1 MVTALSSSPNCGH
14 GIAGLSLCIAPSCVA
29 WRAKTAGFQGAQC
42 RHVFFWERG
51 AFHWDTHPAM
61 IANARY
67 CGWAAFSKSGARVST
82 EAAHQARATLG
93 RSTGPELTLGKSPLL
108 FCERVNLSLKSK
120 DQKVKPRPL
129 CTRSP
134 WFQDG
139 DLRWNRSQSSGCVEL
154 WTIKLLWAP
163 HEISSR

>member
-1 MVTALSSSPNCGH
+1 MVTALQAFHCVLRHHALH
-14 GIAGLSLCIAPSCVA
+14 GAPKLQAFRAPSAATFSCEN
-29 WRAKTAGFQGAQC
+29 AGHSIGTPTLRWLRTHAIAVERRFRKAEHESQPK
-42 RHVFFWERG
+42 RHTRPV
-51 AFHWDTHPAM
+51 
-61 IANARY
+61 
-67 CGWAAFSKSGARVST
+67 
-82 EAAHQARATLG
+82 QLG

-139 DLRWNRSQSSGCVEL
+139 DHRWNRSQSSGCVEL
-154 WTIKLLWAP
+154 WTIKLLWAT